1 MPVWELTGP
10 QRTRAT
16 LSRVS
21 TPRSLPPAPGVR
33 RSRIVT
39 PGGSFAG
46 LTAGPRR
53 HPRGFVL
60 LIPGFTGSKEDF
72 APLLPLLAAAGWLV
86 AAYDQRGQF
95 ETPGADD
102 DTYALPELA
111 ADARSVAEVVA
122 PRGADRHVVGHSF
135 GGLVAREAVLA
146 DPASWHSLVLLCS
159 GPGRFDRDDMT
170 RPLKALVRLLDSAPL
185 STVHEAMRAHDRRRG
200 KPVPPPEVAAFIR
213 ARFVANAPAS
223 LAGMARLLTSA
234 PDRVDELAAAG
245 TSSLVV
251 RGADDDAW
259 AHPVQDD
266 MAARLGTTV
275 TVIADAAHSPA
286 VENPDETARV
296 LSAFFTTTR

>member
-1 MPVWELTGP
+1 
-10 QRTRAT
+10 
-16 LSRVS
+16 
-21 TPRSLPPAPGVR
+21 
-33 RSRIVT
+33 
-39 PGGSFAG
+39 
-46 LTAGPRR
+46 
-53 HPRGFVL
+53 
-60 LIPGFTGSKEDF
+60 
-72 APLLPLLAAAGWLV
+72 LAAAGWLV

-234 PDRVDELAAAG
+234 PDRVDELAATG